1 MRRTP
6 PHVSA
11 KRDSA
16 RSAKVSRTTTQ
27 QPHRLDKTRF
37 VIELEAPQLVDDQEL
52 ASPVV
57 FRSFLDRGKVLV
69 HACDGGIVY
78 VPTQADPA
86 GLAQVGIRA
95 VCARDI
101 RTLGKGDRDVVGQEK
116 VAYSE
121 LFVALVVGGIRA
133 RFDPDA
139 RGDYAI
145 ARDAKA
151 GKVIREAL
159 EPSALPDLNV
169 AGKNE

>member
-1 MRRTP
+1 MT
-6 PHVSA
+6 
-11 KRDSA
+11 
-16 RSAKVSRTTTQ
+16 
-27 QPHRLDKTRF
+27 
-37 VIELEAPQLVDDQEL
+37 QEL

-116 VAYSE
+116 VVYSE
-121 LFVALVVGGIRA
+121 LFVALVVGSVRV
-133 RFDPDA
+133 RFDPDT

-151 GKVIREAL
+151 GKVISEAL
-159 EPSALPDLNV
+159 EPSALSDLNV